1 MRIDGGCHCGFITY
15 EGEADPAKA
24 GICHCTDCQ
33 VLTGTAYRV
42 SVPVD
47 EASFKISGKPAVYVK
62 TADSG
67 NKREQAFCP
76 KCGSPIY
83 ATSPGPGPK
92 TYSIRLGTVR
102 QRQQL
107 MPMRQIWTRSK
118 LHWVDDLAAVPAGDS
133 KR

>member
-1 MRIDGGCHCGFITY
+1 MRIDGGCHCGFISY
-15 EGEADPAKA
+15 QGEADPEKA

-42 SVPVD
+42 SVPVS
-47 EASFKISGKPAVYVK
+47 ETSFKISGEPAIYVK

-76 KCGSPIY
+76 RCGSPIY

-118 LHWVDDLAAVPAGDS
+118 LHWVDDLASVPAGDS

>member
-1 MRIDGGCHCGFITY
+1 
-15 EGEADPAKA
+15 
-24 GICHCTDCQ
+24 
-33 VLTGTAYRV
+33 V

-47 EASFKISGKPAVYVK
+47 GATFKLSGTPTVYVK

-76 KCGSPIY
+76 RCGSPIY
-83 ATSPGPGPK
+83 AASPGPEPR

-102 QRQQL
+102 QRREL
-107 MPMRQIWTRSK
+107 APKLQIWTQSK
-118 LHWVDDLAAVPAGDS
+118 LDWVDDLSRVPSAER

>member
-1 MRIDGGCHCGFITY
+1 MRIDGGCHCGFISY
-15 EGEADPAKA
+15 QGEADPTKA

-33 VLTGTAYRV
+33 ALTGTAYRV

-47 EASFKISGKPAVYVK
+47 GATFKLSGTPTVYVK

-76 KCGSPIY
+76 RCGSPIY
-83 ATSPGPGPK
+83 AASPGPEPR

-102 QRQQL
+102 QRREL
-107 MPMRQIWTRSK
+107 APKLQIWTQSK
-118 LHWVDDLAAVPAGDS
+118 LDWVDDLSRVPSAER

>member
-15 EGEADPAKA
+15 EGEADPDKA

-33 VLTGTAYRV
+33 VLTGTAYRIA
-42 SVPVD
+42 VPVA
-47 EASFKISGKPAVYVK
+47 EATFKISGTPTIYVK

-67 NKREQAFCP
+67 NRREQAFCP
-76 KCGSPIY
+76 RCGSPIY

-92 TYSIRLGTVR
+92 TYSIRVGTIR
-102 QRQQL
+102 QCQEL

-118 LHWVDDLAAVPAGDS
+118 LHWVDDLASVPDAER

>member
-15 EGEADPAKA
+15 QGEADPAKA

-33 VLTGTAYRV
+33 VLTGTAYRA

-47 EASFKISGKPAVYVK
+47 GASFRISGQPAVYVK

-83 ATSPGPGPK
+83 ATSPGPEPK

-107 MPMRQIWTRSK
+107 MPMRQIWLRSK
-118 LHWVDDLAAVPAGDS
+118 LHWVDDLAAVPSGDS

>member
-15 EGEADPAKA
+15 QGEADPTKA

-33 VLTGTAYRV
+33 ALTGTAYRV

-47 EASFKISGKPAVYVK
+47 GATFKLSGTPTVYVK

-76 KCGSPIY
+76 RCGSPIY
-83 ATSPGPGPK
+83 AASPGPEPR

-102 QRQQL
+102 QRREIVPL
-107 MPMRQIWTRSK
+107 LQIWAQSK
-118 LHWVDDLAAVPAGDS
+118 LDWVDDLSLVPTAER

>member
-1 MRIDGGCHCGFITY
+1 MRIDGGCHCGFISY
-15 EGEADPAKA
+15 QGEADPAKA

-47 EASFKISGKPAVYVK
+47 EASFKISGTPAIYVK

-118 LHWVDDLAAVPAGDS
+118 LHWVDDLASVPSGDS

>member
-1 MRIDGGCHCGFITY
+1 MRIDGGCHCGFISY
-15 EGEADPAKA
+15 QGEADPAKA

-47 EASFKISGKPAVYVK
+47 EASFKISGTPAIYVK

-118 LHWVDDLAAVPAGDS
+118 LHWVDDLAPIADADR

>member
-15 EGEADPAKA
+15 QGEADPTKA

-33 VLTGTAYRV
+33 ALTGTAYRV

-47 EASFKISGKPAVYVK
+47 GATFKLSGTPTVYVK

-76 KCGSPIY
+76 RCGSPIY
-83 ATSPGPGPK
+83 AASPGPEPR

-102 QRQQL
+102 QRREL
-107 MPMRQIWTRSK
+107 APKLQIWTQSK
-118 LHWVDDLAAVPAGDS
+118 LDWVDDLSRVPSAER

>member
-15 EGEADPAKA
+15 QGEADPTKA

-33 VLTGTAYRV
+33 ALTGTAYRV

-47 EASFKISGKPAVYVK
+47 GATFKLSGTPTVYVK

-76 KCGSPIY
+76 RCGSPIY
-83 ATSPGPGPK
+83 AASPGPEPR

-102 QRQQL
+102 QRREL
-107 MPMRQIWTRSK
+107 APKLQIWTQSK
-118 LHWVDDLAAVPAGDS
+118 LDWVDDLSRVSSAER